1 MLHRIKYSFITTG
14 TGSGKTE
21 SFLYPILNDL
31 LFDVE
36 KGNKEVGVRAIF
48 LYPMNALVNDQI
60 DRVRKILMHCPEIT
74 FGFFTGDTPEK
85 STANTR
91 KKLGEE
97 NDIVI
102 PDNELVSREEIR
114 NNPPHLLFTNYS
126 MLEYLLIRPNDY
138 SIFKEQRLENWKYV
152 VLDEAH
158 TYNGSLGIELS
169 LLLRRL
175 TGLAPKRP
183 QFILTSATLGQEG
196 KSEADIIKFAKSL
209 TSAEYE
215 IGDIIFSKRIYL
227 QEKPLYRVAGNDYQ
241 AIKDNMESLDYVKNI
256 AAKYYSC
263 NATNILLMS
272 NSLQT

>member
-1 MLHRIKYSFITTG
+1 M
-14 TGSGKTE
+14 
-21 SFLYPILNDL
+21 ILQRSQL
-31 LFDVE
+31 
-36 KGNKEVGVRAIF
+36 
-48 LYPMNALVNDQI
+48 QI
-60 DRVRKILMHCPEIT
+60 QE
-74 FGFFTGDTPEK
+74 
-85 STANTR
+85 

-256 AAKYYSC
+256 AANIIVVTLQILEKYCLNYYPEM
-263 NATNILLMS
+263 TMFMR
-272 NSLQT
+272 

>member
-1 MLHRIKYSFITTG
+1 
-14 TGSGKTE
+14 
-21 SFLYPILNDL
+21 
-31 LFDVE
+31 
-36 KGNKEVGVRAIF
+36 
-48 LYPMNALVNDQI
+48 
-60 DRVRKILMHCPEIT
+60 
-74 FGFFTGDTPEK
+74 
-85 STANTR
+85 
-91 KKLGEE
+91 
-97 NDIVI
+97 
-102 PDNELVSREEIR
+102 
-114 NNPPHLLFTNYS
+114 

-241 AIKDNMESLDYVKNI
+241 AIKDNMESLDYVK
-256 AAKYYSC
+256 
-263 NATNILLMS
+263 ILLQI
-272 NSLQT
+272 L